1 MFDCFNLF
9 ISEKKLYLENNLSN
23 KSSPINIKQLRV
35 YNLNYPSAAG
45 SDETLINS
53 TFSKS
58 NL

>member
-9 ISEKKLYLENNLSN
+9 ISEKKLYLKNNLSN
-23 KSSPINIKQLRV
+23 KSSPINIKSFEFTIF
-35 YNLNYPSAAG
+35 YNLEVTSY
-45 SDETLINS
+45 ETFINL